1 MTTKSTQLLLT
12 RAEVAKLLSL
22 SERTLYELEKSGV
35 LPAVR
40 IGRSVRYRRK
50 IVENF
55 AGVAGAGAGEKEQPV
70 TAAG

>member
-1 MTTKSTQLLLT
+1 MTTKSAQLLLT

-22 SERTLYELEKSGV
+22 SERTLYALEKSGV

-55 AGVAGAGAGEKEQPV
+55 AGDDGIGNKEQLAA
-70 TAAG
+70 TAG